1 MPIILQTLKIN
12 NSRSTK
18 GNSIYH
24 RTITKLI
31 QYNFKMCPKKA
42 LFTYAV
48 FEVLMSDGRLLLS
61 SGQRGTG
68 KKMIQVSVKTQK
80 NILNFLKLIEK

>member
-1 MPIILQTLKIN
+1 
-12 NSRSTK
+12 
-18 GNSIYH
+18 
-24 RTITKLI
+24 
-31 QYNFKMCPKKA
+31 MCPKKA